1 MGQSAFCNVRPLV
14 TTRWDISG
22 FDTNWLRALAAQR
35 ISQIKAEL
43 VLASCKHGVPQK
55 QVQDLAGIVPQ
66 SISFCSS
73 VVARKHQ
80 VVVICGVDAAQLD
93 FTVVC
98 GGGSIYVPQR

>member
-1 MGQSAFCNVRPLV
+1 MGQSALRNVRSMV

-22 FDTNWLRALAAQR
+22 FDTNGLRALATQR

-43 VLASCKHGVPQK
+43 VLASCKHGIPQK

-66 SISFCSS
+66 SISGCSS

-80 VVVICGVDAAQLD
+80 VVIICGVDAAQLD
-93 FTVVC
+93 FTVLC
-98 GGGSIYVPQR
+98 GEGSIYVSQR